1 LAKSGL
7 SDAKI
12 SEMRDAMIAAA
23 LKRENEMKIISSE
36 VHAALDYLTVAVFA
50 LAPTVIGLTGIS
62 AILSYVLAAVHLSM
76 TLATDMPFSLVKIVP
91 IRLHALV
98 ELMVGPVLVI
108 GGLLL
113 ELPTPARTFFVAMG
127 VIIFAVWLLSGY
139 AHSTGQS
146 EAKSA

>member
-1 LAKSGL
+1 
-7 SDAKI
+7 
-12 SEMRDAMIAAA
+12 
-23 LKRENEMKIISSE
+23 MKIISGE
-36 VHAALDYLTVAVFA
+36 AHAALDYLTVAIFA

-76 TLATDMPFSLVKIVP
+76 TLVTDIPFSLVKILP

-113 ELPTPARTFFVAMG
+113 ELPTPARAFFVAMG

-139 AHSTGQS
+139 AHSTRQS